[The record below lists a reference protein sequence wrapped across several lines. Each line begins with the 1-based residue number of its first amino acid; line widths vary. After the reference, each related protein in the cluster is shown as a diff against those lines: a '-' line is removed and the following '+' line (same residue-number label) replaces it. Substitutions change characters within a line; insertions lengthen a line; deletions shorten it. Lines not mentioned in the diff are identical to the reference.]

1 MARASA
7 GFAPLDATVEPRL
20 RQAAE
25 VIADRARA
33 NAAPWSKRIPRSVR
47 VYPHLLSH
55 GHIAI
60 VAAGGVRAP
69 MAYTFEAPNGPV
81 WHPVWGHGPRKDWH
95 WVRQEPRPFLAPAGE
110 EAADAAI
117 EVFARMIDDW
127 EAASGFV

>member
-33 NAAPWSKRIPRSVR
+33 NAAPWSRRIPPSVR
-47 VYPHLLSH
+47 IYQLTA
-55 GHIAI
+55 GGRIATI
-60 VAAGGVRAP
+60 AAGGARAP
-69 MAYTFEAPNGPV
+69 MAYTFEAPYGPV

-95 WVRQEPRPFLAPAGE
+95 WVRQDPRPFLAPAGD
-110 EAADAAI
+110 EAADTAI
-117 EVFARMIDDW
+117 DVFAEMIDDW
-127 EAASGFV
+127 EAASGFE

>member
-33 NAAPWSKRIPRSVR
+33 NAAPWSRRIPPSVR
-47 VYPHLLSH
+47 IYKPTSH
-55 GHIAI
+55 GRI
-60 VAAGGVRAP
+60 VTIAAGGVRAP
-69 MAYTFEAPNGPV
+69 MAYTFEAPDGPV
-81 WHPVWGHGPRKDWH
+81 WHPVWGHGPRKDRH

-117 EVFARMIDDW
+117 EVFAKMIDDW